1 MGSPLPGY
9 AEFLDLGATIG
20 LNDGDLTFTKNV
32 RQMSIGSSPA
42 VSWPGPAHH
51 YW

>member
-32 RQMSIGSSPA
+32 RQMSIGSSSSRELA
-42 VSWPGPAHH
+42 
-51 YW
+51 